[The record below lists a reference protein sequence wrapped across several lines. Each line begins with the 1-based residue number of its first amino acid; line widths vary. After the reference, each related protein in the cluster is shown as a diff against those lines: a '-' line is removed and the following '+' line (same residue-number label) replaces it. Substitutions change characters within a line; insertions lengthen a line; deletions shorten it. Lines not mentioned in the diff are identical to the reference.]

1 MMLLWSRQIPKEGEI
16 LMKVPKLALIALFV
30 LCITVM
36 PCFAKTQKKL
46 TPDVLPKIGTR
57 VSGNECWGVLKDG
70 SEVVVAEVNI
80 IVNGKPQSVRHSVIA
95 NKGSQLAYLGN
106 TPFIKGRVQF
116 TAMVAFD
123 TRLSIGI
130 RGKLVPGSFKQVK
143 LRSFDEGSSCR
154 IQFAQIIEGKK
165 IVMEIALEGFTK
177 YTAFGDNL
185 PISPIPINP
194 STGMSYSPQAPLS
207 TTKWET
213 IIWLNPPT
221 GNVEWTKLRKYE
233 AQKKK
238 DSKHPVH

>member
-1 MMLLWSRQIPKEGEI
+1 MKIPK
-16 LMKVPKLALIALFV
+16 LVLIALFV
-30 LCITVM
+30 FCMTVV
-36 PCFAKTQKKL
+36 PCFAKKQQKV

-95 NKGSQLAYLGN
+95 DKDSHLDYLGN
-106 TPFIKGRVQF
+106 TPLIKGRVQF

-130 RGKLVPGSFKQVK
+130 RGKLVPGSYRQVK

-165 IVMEIALEGFTK
+165 IVTEIPLQGFAK
-177 YTAFGDNL
+177 YTAFDGK
-185 PISPIPINP
+185 PMVSPGSSGMPSPP
-194 STGMSYSPQAPLS
+194 STVNGMSSSPQTPTS
-207 TTKWET
+207 MTKWET

-221 GNVEWTKLRKYE
+221 SKVEWTKLRKYE
-233 AQKKK
+233 AQKKT
-238 DSKHPVH
+238 DPKHPVH